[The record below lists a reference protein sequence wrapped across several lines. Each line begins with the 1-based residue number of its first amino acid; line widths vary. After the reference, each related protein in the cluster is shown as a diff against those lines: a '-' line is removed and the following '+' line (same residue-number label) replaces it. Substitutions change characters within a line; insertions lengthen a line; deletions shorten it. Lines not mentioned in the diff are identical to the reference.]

1 MYIFINIFS
10 LTWRTHACV
19 WMTLDSHRC
28 VSLFRRIRW
37 ITFMFLDLRD
47 MPHSHVWHDAYIP
60 RVHES
65 WNWSRIHLC
74 DTSHTYAY
82 IHNMYIYLY
91 IYIWIYMYI
100 VYTYTAWHDANIP
113 RVHES
118 WQLKIASI
126 PVCAC
131 MPVCMCVCVCVC
143 VGVGVC
149 LCVRLCLCLCLRLC
163 VFVCVCVWGGV
174 YMCVCVSA
182 NDCKHP
188 VDVRKHV
195 YTPTKLRSRLL
206 RD

>member
-1 MYIFINIFS
+1 MHVCEWLSTRTDASRYSGAFAESHSCSLICVTCHIHMCDMTHTYLECMSPGIDHVFI
-10 LTWRTHACV
+10 CV
-19 WMTLDSHRC
+19 I
-28 VSLFRRIRW
+28 RRIHMR
-37 ITFMFLDLRD
+37 I
-47 MPHSHVWHDAYIP
+47 YI
-60 RVHES
+60 
-65 WNWSRIHLC
+65 IC
-74 DTSHTYAY
+74 
-82 IHNMYIYLY
+82 IYIYTY
-91 IYIWIYMYI
+91 IYEYTCIY

-174 YMCVCVSA
+174 YMCACVSA